1 MNTSCQSGLR
11 HMRTTIPS
19 ALANRASAR
28 PAPCAHAFPP
38 PLRSIKRPKPL
49 PAYPSLP
56 PSPTP
61 PPPPLSSRRSVHHHA
76 RMKLRARAGP
86 IIPLQGAR
94 RSIPTPIRCSAH
106 EPIPNPL
113 LGGGAGPLPSPRYT
127 SFALLPARHPPTSPG
142 ARHTFTLARSA
153 SPELRCTSH
162 TRRPRSW
169 VKVSSSHNR
178 AFVATRHCVST
189 PPLPIIPGAQ
199 HMTTPARSPVHG
211 PNPST
216 SVTRGPAK
224 DSEGGTR
231 CITLPAVRCAVHDI
245 PVRSRHCRHC
255 TRPLAQ
261 PCCVSQPTLGA
272 HPPHAVLVE
281 RLLRPASHTL
291 STAYPALTLPH

>member
-1 MNTSCQSGLR
+1 
-11 HMRTTIPS
+11 MRTTIPS

-49 PAYPSLP
+49 PAHPSLP

-76 RMKLRARAGP
+76 LMKLRARAGP
-86 IIPLQGAR
+86 VIPLQGAR

-169 VKVSSSHNR
+169 VKVSSSHTR

-189 PPLPIIPGAQ
+189 PPPSSNYPRCLAHDYTCPEPCPRPKPINFG
-199 HMTTPARSPVHG
+199 HARTRKGLRRRHTVHHL
-211 PNPST
+211 T
-216 SVTRGPAK
+216 CR
-224 DSEGGTR
+224 E
-231 CITLPAVRCAVHDI
+231 VRC
-245 PVRSRHCRHC
+245 
-255 TRPLAQ
+255 T
-261 PCCVSQPTLGA
+261 
-272 HPPHAVLVE
+272 
-281 RLLRPASHTL
+281 
-291 STAYPALTLPH
+291 

>member
-28 PAPCAHAFPP
+28 PAPCAHAFPGFPP

-49 PAYPSLP
+49 PAHPSLP
-56 PSPTP
+56 PLSHPTTTTPLLQALGASPRPHEAPRT
-61 PPPPLSSRRSVHHHA
+61 SRTHHPAPRRTAVHPHAHPVLRS
-76 RMKLRARAGP
+76 RANP
-86 IIPLQGAR
+86 I
-94 RSIPTPIRCSAH
+94 
-106 EPIPNPL
+106 NPL

-169 VKVSSSHNR
+169 VKVSSSHTR

-189 PPLPIIPGAQ
+189 PPPPSPNYPRCLAHDYTCPEPCPRPEPINFG
-199 HMTTPARSPVHG
+199 HARTRKGLRRRHTVHHL
-211 PNPST
+211 T
-216 SVTRGPAK
+216 CRV
-224 DSEGGTR
+224 
-231 CITLPAVRCAVHDI
+231 VRC
-245 PVRSRHCRHC
+245 
-255 TRPLAQ
+255 T
-261 PCCVSQPTLGA
+261 
-272 HPPHAVLVE
+272 
-281 RLLRPASHTL
+281 
-291 STAYPALTLPH
+291 